1 MSGVEGPDPGDAPER
16 RRPDPDGGW
25 SGPGLDPDPAAGPPE
40 PSEGAGAAPL
50 PLLALAWF
58 FALDGVERLAEVAR
72 HLWAARGPAGAPATL
87 TGEVNLPL
95 IGLWGLTDGLLV
107 VLLLVRAPLARLVTG
122 GFLAF
127 HAAHLAWLFA
137 VRYPE
142 VWLYAGAGGRLRLVA
157 TVAIDA
163 LFVAWLVGP
172 GAARALAPR

>member
-1 MSGVEGPDPGDAPER
+1 MSGAEGPAPGVPPER
-16 RRPDPDGGW
+16 GRPDPDGGW
-25 SGPGLDPDPAAGPPE
+25 SGPDPDPDPAVGSP
-40 PSEGAGAAPL
+40 EGAGAAPL

-58 FALDGVERLAEVAR
+58 FGLDGVERLAEVAR
-72 HLWAARGPAGAPATL
+72 HLWAARGPAGPPATL

-163 LFVAWLVGP
+163 LFVAWLLGP